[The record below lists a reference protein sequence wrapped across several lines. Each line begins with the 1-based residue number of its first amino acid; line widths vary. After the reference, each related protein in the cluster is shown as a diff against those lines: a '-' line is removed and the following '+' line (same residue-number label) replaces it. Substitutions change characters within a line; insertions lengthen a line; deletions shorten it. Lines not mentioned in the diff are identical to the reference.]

1 MRPQIAEADRRFAV
15 RRAAAGWLR
24 TDAVTA
30 EARREIDALYADDR
44 VRTGDWFRL
53 LFFVFTVIGAQG
65 VFGILA
71 LTLGAFSLGEAAWAA
86 ILLVLAAVLAAA
98 TEALLG
104 RFRLRRFGVEEATGW
119 LALAAAGGAVAL
131 AVGELGI
138 AGVLPGVRFVTTA
151 IALPLAV
158 LAALAAHRWG
168 LPLAGA
174 GAAAALF
181 VALAPLP
188 AGRWLWIAAAL
199 PLAWGL
205 ERTAESPRVAPAHRA
220 RAREGWWIA
229 LLALYVAVHVES
241 VRHGWLALPWQA
253 GRSAG
258 VAALALAWTAM
269 VALSVFLLASGI
281 LTRRRPRLD
290 AGLLAAVATAATAV
304 DAADLR
310 PLWAALTAGG
320 LLLVAAALLL
330 GRLFRRAPGRTLGGW
345 TSEPLFDDADR
356 AAALE
361 LAGAAAALSPPARD
375 VPAEPGFEGRGGE
388 FGGGGAS
395 SGF

>member
-1 MRPQIAEADRRFAV
+1 MRPEIVRADRRFAV
-15 RRAAAGWLR
+15 RRAAAAWQRAG
-24 TDAVTA
+24 AVTA

-44 VRTGDWFRL
+44 VRTGPWFRL
-53 LFFVFTVIGAQG
+53 LFFVFTVVGAQG
-65 VFGILA
+65 VLGVLA
-71 LTLGAFSLGEAAWAA
+71 LTLGAFSLGEVAWAV
-86 ILLVLAAVLAAA
+86 ILLLLAAGLAAA

-104 RFRLRRFGVEEATGW
+104 SFRLRRFGVEEATGW

-131 AVGELGI
+131 AVGELGL
-138 AGVLPGVRFVTTA
+138 GGLVPGVRVATVA

-158 LAALAAHRWG
+158 LAALAAFRWG

-199 PLAWGL
+199 PLGWVM
-205 ERTAESPRVAPAHRA
+205 ERAAEAPAVAPAHRA
-220 RAREGWWIA
+220 RAREGWWVA
-229 LLALYVAVHVES
+229 LLALYVAVHAES
-241 VRHGWLALPWQA
+241 VRGGWLALPWGSGRPA
-253 GRSAG
+253 GG
-258 VAALALAWTAM
+258 AALALAWTAM
-269 VALSVFLLASGI
+269 VALSVFLLGSG
-281 LTRRRPRLD
+281 LATRRRPRLD
-290 AGLLAAVATAATAV
+290 AGLLAAVATAAAAV

-310 PLWAALTAGG
+310 PLWAALLAGG

-330 GRLFRRAPGRTLGGW
+330 GRLFRRAPERTVGGW
-345 TSEPLFDDADR
+345 TSEALFDDADR

-361 LAGAAAALSPPARD
+361 LAGAAAALSPPARELPRE
-375 VPAEPGFEGRGGE
+375 PAFEGQGGE